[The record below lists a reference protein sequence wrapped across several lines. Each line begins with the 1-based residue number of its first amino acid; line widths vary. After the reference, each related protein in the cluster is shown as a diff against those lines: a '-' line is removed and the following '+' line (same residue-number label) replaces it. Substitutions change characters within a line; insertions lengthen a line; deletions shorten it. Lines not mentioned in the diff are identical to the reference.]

1 MTDTQAVSRFHYGK
15 YYITTDNGGDMD
27 IKFWKDKD
35 KKIIDPDLFS
45 SKAEKL
51 ALTIFEDQQASRG
64 KQNKP
69 TQLRKFYDEVIR
81 FGSMLQGL
89 SVEQQKEEFDRIL
102 PYLKMLNA
110 KAAYAQGRD
119 LVSKNFKDFI
129 ANSLIKI
136 EDKDD
141 FEAFAGFFESFMG
154 FYKFYDEKGSVQ
166 NQGGRR

>member
-1 MTDTQAVSRFHYGK
+1 
-15 YYITTDNGGDMD
+15 MD
-27 IKFWKDKD
+27 INFWKDKN
-35 KKIIDPDLFS
+35 KKLIDPDLFS
-45 SKAEKL
+45 VKAEEL
-51 ALTIFEDQQASRG
+51 ARKVYQDQRESRG

-81 FGSMLQGL
+81 FGGMLQGL
-89 SVEQQKEEFDRIL
+89 SVERQKEEFDRIL

-129 ANSLIKI
+129 ASSLVKVN
-136 EDKDD
+136 DKDD

-154 FYKFYDEKGSVQ
+154 FYKFYDEKGDIEQ